1 MIATPRRH
9 PDGLD
14 TGGDGPVVQAL
25 WQTLTSEP
33 GVSVALLDEIGTV
46 LFANDETKR
55 IFFEHAPEEIVGKRL
70 SDLGFPKAWIDERLG
85 LFQRMKAEGHPL
97 LLRTVWQGHQQFS
110 WMRMIPA
117 EEGDGGPRFLVITRR
132 IPAGQEA
139 ERLLASE
146 RSVVESDVIRLG
158 ELDALSPRELEVLA
172 LLGQGLSIKEIAR
185 TLHRS
190 VKTIERHRGS
200 IGTKL
205 QMSKGLV
212 IADVARE
219 AGLLMD
225 DAARKRV

>member
-1 MIATPRRH
+1 M
-9 PDGLD
+9 
-14 TGGDGPVVQAL
+14 
-25 WQTLTSEP
+25 
-33 GVSVALLDEIGTV
+33 
-46 LFANDETKR
+46 
-55 IFFEHAPEEIVGKRL
+55 
-70 SDLGFPKAWIDERLG
+70 
-85 LFQRMKAEGHPL
+85 
-97 LLRTVWQGHQQFS
+97 
-110 WMRMIPA
+110 
-117 EEGDGGPRFLVITRR
+117 
-132 IPAGQEA
+132 
-139 ERLLASE
+139 
-146 RSVVESDVIRLG
+146 VESDVIRLG

>member
-1 MIATPRRH
+1 MAGSPLRH

-14 TGGDGPVVQAL
+14 PGGDGPVAQAL
-25 WQTLTSEP
+25 WQTLTGEP
-33 GVSVALLDEIGTV
+33 GVSVALLDESGTL
-46 LFANDETKR
+46 LFANAETRR
-55 IFFEHAPEEIVGKRL
+55 IFFEHAPQEIVGKRL
-70 SDLGFPKAWIDERLG
+70 GELGFPKPWIDERLG

-97 LLRTVWQGHQQFS
+97 LLRTVWRGHQQFS
-110 WMRMIPA
+110 WMRMIPP
-117 EEGDGGPRFLVITRR
+117 EEGDGGARFLVITRR

-146 RSVVESDVIRLG
+146 RPVVESDVIRLG

-172 LLGQGLSIKEIAR
+172 LLGQGLSIKEIAK

-200 IGTKL
+200 IGSKL

-219 AGLLMD
+219 AGLVTD